1 MGLTLPGGF
10 SPMNALRTYA
20 DKTNI
25 WDGTDTDYDV
35 FSDVTVKGGDRTTTD
50 GSLVQYNPQ
59 TTAVAGRNT
68 NTPNQQPANTGGQN
82 ESQAQLGGGGGSSAY
97 TSPYGNAS
105 LAEDTQYLNDQ
116 EGLLRGM
123 LSKYDTTL
131 NQGKASIQD
140 SYNKEAT
147 RANQQRS
154 QAMEDFNVK
163 REDTTRG
170 KINAVGQANT
180 NARTLAD
187 SVRRILG
194 MASGSGSSAY
204 QLTGP
209 NAVARTASKN
219 LSNINDTFG
228 ANFRD
233 LATSEERATNQFE
246 ELLKTLEEQRKTK
259 EQELIGGVNDSKTG
273 ILEKI
278 AQVVGERARLGG
290 GGYGAQRAAQAP
302 VMANISALEA
312 DNASLFD
319 RYRTPTFD
327 VKPVTVDTPTLRD
340 YAVDRAGIDAQT
352 QGEDPY
358 FNSFLRKRLEERLG

>member
-35 FSDVTVKGGDRTTTD
+35 FSDVTVKGGDRSPAS
-50 GSLVQYNPQ
+50 GSLVSVTSPWSGSSGAQSQPI
-59 TTAVAGRNT
+59 TAVQGART
-68 NTPNQQPANTGGQN
+68 D
-82 ESQAQLGGGGGSSAY
+82 ESQAQLGGGGGSG
-97 TSPYGNAS
+97 TSGTSFSTADELN
-105 LAEDTQYLNDQ
+105 YLNDQ